1 MDLDGDLAERIRAVL
16 AGTGIVRKVRMVGG
30 LCFMVN
36 GNMVAGTSK
45 HGLLVRVGK
54 DQHSRALAR
63 GQTQSPW
70 NCRGGRWRA
79 MSSSIRPRVTS
90 ERYETGSSSVLL
102 S

>member
-63 GQTQSPW
+63 PDAKPMELS
-70 NCRGGRWRA
+70 GRPMEA

-90 ERYETGSSSVLL
+90 ERYETGSSSV
-102 S
+102 

>member
-54 DQHSRALAR
+54 DQHSRALAVAAVP
-63 GQTQSPW
+63 GPVP
-70 NCRGGRWRA
+70 A
-79 MSSSIRPRVTS
+79 EVTS
-90 ERYETGSSSVLL
+90 VAPMRTAATSVAPMRTAGT
-102 S
+102 STAPT